1 MAAGAGEILQLIRS
15 GRATTRTQVLEA
27 TGLSRVTVAQR
38 MDALVA
44 AGIVRAAGSA
54 GATGGRRSERFVFDP
69 ADSLVLVAALE
80 LGEPVP
86 DAAAQ
91 RGPQAR
97 PSDAASD
104 SAPLR
109 GSQAHS
115 SDAAELAVVDPHG
128 ALLARMPLAVDVAAG
143 PGVVVPQLLDAFDEL
158 LADAG
163 IKPAAVGG
171 VALSVP
177 GPVDPQDHRLS
188 DPPVMPGWGAWPVV
202 EAVRERFD
210 VPVHLENDADAMAYG
225 EFTELGA
232 GRGNR
237 PQPFVLVKVSGYLG
251 AGLVIDGNTYRGTD
265 GGAGD
270 VGHVDVGGDAICRCG
285 RRGCLAAE
293 AGGAAL
299 LRRLAEAGSDVGSL
313 AELRALAERGDPLV
327 TAELDRA
334 AGLIGRVLAVV
345 VGVLNPADLVVAGEL
360 AVPTM
365 IAGIRAGVYAGAQ
378 PRATARLRIR
388 PAVLGPD
395 AVLIGLARV
404 AVDDRFSAE
413 AVDARLG

>member
-15 GRATTRTQVLEA
+15 GRATTRIQVLEA

-44 AGIVRAAGSA
+44 AGIVHAAGDA

-69 ADSLVLVAALE
+69 TDSLVLVAALE
-80 LGEPVP
+80 L
-86 DAAAQ
+86 DAAV
-91 RGPQAR
+91 
-97 PSDAASD
+97 
-104 SAPLR
+104 
-109 GSQAHS
+109 
-115 SDAAELAVVDPHG
+115 LAVVDPHG
-128 ALLARMPLAVDVAAG
+128 TLLARMPLVVDVAAG
-143 PGVVVPQLLDAFDEL
+143 PEAVLPQLLDGFDDL

-177 GPVDPQDHRLS
+177 GPVDPHDHRLS

-202 EAVRERFD
+202 ETVRARFD

-232 GRGNR
+232 GGDGR
-237 PQPFVLVKVSGYLG
+237 PEPFVLVKVSRFLG
-251 AGLVIDGNTYRGTD
+251 AGLVIDGRTYRGTD

-270 VGHVDVGGDAICRCG
+270 IGHVDVGGDAVCRCG

-293 AGGAAL
+293 AGGTAL
-299 LRRLAEAGSDVGSL
+299 LRRLGEAGSDVGSL
-313 AELRALAERGDPLV
+313 TELRALAEHGDALV
-327 TAELDRA
+327 TAELERA
-334 AGLIGRVLAVV
+334 AALVGRVLAVV

-388 PAVLGPD
+388 AAALGPEAVL
-395 AVLIGLARV
+395 VGLARV
-404 AVDDRFSAE
+404 AIDDRFSAE

>member
-15 GRATTRTQVLEA
+15 GRATTRTQVLEV

-38 MDALVA
+38 MDALLA
-44 AGIVRAAGSA
+44 AGIVRAAGDA

-80 LGEPVP
+80 LGPEP
-86 DAAAQ
+86 D
-91 RGPQAR
+91 
-97 PSDAASD
+97 SAAS
-104 SAPLR
+104 SSR
-109 GSQAHS
+109 AHS
-115 SDAAELAVVDPHG
+115 SAAVDLAVVDPHG
-128 ALLARMPLAVDVAAG
+128 ALLARAPLAVDLAAG
-143 PGVVVPQLLDAFDEL
+143 PEVVVPQLLDAFDAL

-163 IKPAAVGG
+163 IKQSAVGG

-177 GPVDPQDHRLS
+177 GPVDPHDHRLS

-232 GRGNR
+232 RRDGR
-237 PQPFVLVKVSGYLG
+237 PEPFVLVKVSRFLG
-251 AGLVIDGNTYRGTD
+251 SGLVIDGHTYRGTD

-270 VGHVDVGGDAICRCG
+270 IGHIDVGGDAVCRCG

-293 AGGAAL
+293 AGGAAV
-299 LRRLAEAGSDVGSL
+299 LRRLGEAGSDVGSL
-313 AELRALAERGDPLV
+313 AELRMLAEHGDPLV

-360 AVPTM
+360 AVPAM

-388 PAVLGPD
+388 AAVLGPD

>member
-15 GRATTRTQVLEA
+15 GRATTRIQVLEA

-44 AGIVRAAGSA
+44 AGIVHAAGDA

-69 ADSLVLVAALE
+69 TDSLVLVAALE
-80 LGEPVP
+80 L
-86 DAAAQ
+86 DAAV
-91 RGPQAR
+91 
-97 PSDAASD
+97 
-104 SAPLR
+104 
-109 GSQAHS
+109 
-115 SDAAELAVVDPHG
+115 LAVVDPHG
-128 ALLARMPLAVDVAAG
+128 TLLARMPLVVDVAAG
-143 PGVVVPQLLDAFDEL
+143 PEAVLPQLLDGFDDL

-177 GPVDPQDHRLS
+177 GPVDPHDHRLS

-202 EAVRERFD
+202 ETVRDRFD

-232 GRGNR
+232 GGDGR
-237 PQPFVLVKVSGYLG
+237 PEPFVLVKVSRFLG
-251 AGLVIDGNTYRGTD
+251 AGLVIDGRTYRGTD

-270 VGHVDVGGDAICRCG
+270 IGHVDVGGDAVCRCG

-293 AGGAAL
+293 AGGTAL
-299 LRRLAEAGSDVGSL
+299 LRRLGEAGSDVGSL
-313 AELRALAERGDPLV
+313 TELRALAEHGDALV
-327 TAELDRA
+327 TAELERA
-334 AGLIGRVLAVV
+334 AALVGRVLAVV

-360 AVPTM
+360 AVPTV

-388 PAVLGPD
+388 AAALGPEAVL
-395 AVLIGLARV
+395 VGLARV
-404 AVDDRFSAE
+404 AIDDRFSAE